1 MPPGSSSAWTTSL
14 RSTATPQSPSTPD
27 DHQAFDGIVF
37 PTRRRIYRRN
47 ADRTAD
53 KSEATITL
61 DLDSITLA

>member
-1 MPPGSSSAWTTSL
+1 LTALAHAARRAGETAVRHADTPATVATARSAGAGKARLTGT
-14 RSTATPQSPSTPD
+14 
-27 DHQAFDGIVF
+27 
-37 PTRRRIYRRN
+37 YRRN